1 MSAEALHRITLPDDA
16 WVVERNGD
24 RELIEKQ
31 KAFHELEMVKQARL
45 ETLEVIENMELER
58 PSSRYNDLVLLV
70 TIIDD
75 MFRMEEQKRQEALQ
89 ELEEIRKNRNS
100 SMEDTDI
107 KNKVLKVMLAKKRHY
122 MKPPL

>member
-16 WVVERNGD
+16 WVVERTGD

-58 PSSRYNDLVLLV
+58 PSSRYNNLGLMV
-70 TIIDD
+70 TN
-75 MFRMEEQKRQEALQ
+75 L
-89 ELEEIRKNRNS
+89 
-100 SMEDTDI
+100 
-107 KNKVLKVMLAKKRHY
+107 RH
-122 MKPPL
+122 L

>member
-16 WVVERNGD
+16 WVVEKTGD

-58 PSSRYNDLVLLV
+58 PSSRYNDLALMV
-70 TIIDD
+70 T
-75 MFRMEEQKRQEALQ
+75 
-89 ELEEIRKNRNS
+89 N
-100 SMEDTDI
+100 
-107 KNKVLKVMLAKKRHY
+107 
-122 MKPPL
+122 